1 MRARIRSLPLV
12 SITLAFTC
20 GHPASVCAQAALL
33 GPISRR
39 AALARPIQ
47 FEVWPTTENWP
58 LLGIPE
64 ESLAAT
70 THEEAVRWEPRA
82 PMTGSLGQ
90 IAPLGP
96 WSPWAGDPDIGAAV
110 YDEDGHVIALLGG

>member
-47 FEVWPTTENWP
+47 FGAWATTENWL
-58 LLGIPE
+58 LLGIPDG
-64 ESLAAT
+64 SLVAT
-70 THEEAVRWEPRA
+70 IYEEAVRWEPGMPR
-82 PMTGSLGQ
+82 TGSLGH
-90 IAPLGP
+90 IARLGP
-96 WSPWAGDPDIGAAV
+96 WPPRGRGPNFGAAV